1 MNKFPDINEQQLEAG
16 LYAVA
21 NGFKLNPVE
30 NNLNDTIA
38 KLQAYISSFQGNT
51 WNAIT
56 QGAAE
61 MLAVFLAPAGTKF
74 REKEF
79 DSSIR
84 LRI

>member
-16 LYAVA
+16 LYAFA

-56 QGAAE
+56 RGAAE
-61 MLAVFLAPAGTKF
+61 VLAVFLAPAGTKF